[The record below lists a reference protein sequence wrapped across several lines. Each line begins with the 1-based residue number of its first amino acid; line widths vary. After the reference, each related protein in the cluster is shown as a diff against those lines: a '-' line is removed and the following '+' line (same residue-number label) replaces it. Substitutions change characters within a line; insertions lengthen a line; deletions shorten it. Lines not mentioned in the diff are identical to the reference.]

1 MAYVPDMSRAPQE
14 SARALRER
22 YRSSAREEGRLRLLE
37 ASAAALAGELALRS
51 GLGAALL
58 HVLRF
63 LSADSGLILGQEG
76 GALQVLATHGPVL
89 PVGARLPLGGVLAEV
104 LRPPMATSLRERIES
119 RLRLG
124 HQPQVALELLV
135 PLRFGARAHGLMA
148 VLREHG
154 GPLPDADDGRAL
166 DAVATMLGAALSSLP
181 TQRARVPRREAAA
194 NLARLTPRE
203 QQILALLPR
212 GLTNNQIAAQLGI
225 AAGTVKIHIERVLHK
240 LGVAD
245 RTQAAV
251 RATEWGL
258 RA

>member
-1 MAYVPDMSRAPQE
+1 MAYHENMSAQPQE
-14 SARALRER
+14 SARALREH
-22 YRSSAREEGRLRLLE
+22 YRSSEREHSRLRLIE
-37 ASAAALAGELALRS
+37 SAAAALAAEPVLKS

-58 HVLRF
+58 PVLRH
-63 LSADSGLILGQEG
+63 LAADSGLILGQEG

-104 LRPPMATSLRERIES
+104 LRPPMAMRLREHVES

-124 HQPQVALELLV
+124 ERPQVALELLV
-135 PLRFGARAHGLMA
+135 PLRFGARAHGVLA
-148 VLREHG
+148 VLRKHG
-154 GPLPDADDGRAL
+154 GALPGADDARAL
-166 DAVATMLGAALSSLP
+166 DAVATLLGAALSTATL
-181 TQRARVPRREAAA
+181 QRTRGPRREAAA
-194 NLARLTPRE
+194 HLARLTPRE

-212 GLTNNQIAAQLGI
+212 GLTNTQIAAQLGI
-225 AAGTVKIHIERVLHK
+225 ASGTVKIHIERVLHK

-251 RATEWGL
+251 RATEWGV

>member
-1 MAYVPDMSRAPQE
+1 MSRTPHE
-14 SARALRER
+14 STRALRER
-22 YRSSAREEGRLRLLE
+22 FRSSEREDSRLRLLE
-37 ASAAALAGELALRS
+37 AAAAALADESALRS
-51 GLGAALL
+51 GLSAALPP
-58 HVLRF
+58 VLRF
-63 LSADSGLILGQEG
+63 VAADSGLILGQEG

-104 LRPPMATSLRERIES
+104 LRPPMAMSLREHVES

-124 HQPQVALELLV
+124 QQPQVALELLV
-135 PLRFGARAHGLMA
+135 PLRFGARAHGLLA

-154 GPLPDADDGRAL
+154 GVLPDADDARAL
-166 DAVATMLGAALSSLP
+166 DAVATLFGAALSAAP
-181 TQRARVPRREAAA
+181 VQRARGPRREAAA
-194 NLARLTPRE
+194 HLARLTPRE

-212 GLTNNQIAAQLGI
+212 GLTNIQIAAQLGI
-225 AAGTVKIHIERVLHK
+225 APGTVKIHIERVLHK

-251 RATEWGL
+251 RATEWGV